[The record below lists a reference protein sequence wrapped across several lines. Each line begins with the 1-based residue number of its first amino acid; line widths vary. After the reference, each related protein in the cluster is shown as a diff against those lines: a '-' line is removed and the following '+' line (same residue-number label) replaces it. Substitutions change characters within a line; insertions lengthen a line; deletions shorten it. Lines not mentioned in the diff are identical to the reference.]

1 MCEVSEG
8 KEGEASSTELSPQR
22 GIWGCLKVVVFEG
35 TSFPLVLVVHWDIVW
50 PVEIGPHSSCFHHK
64 CHKMKSHPL
73 TIQLESPRCSPRW
86 GLLCLS
92 GISHLFISFPR
103 EGELMLF
110 GTDKGNNAANIYSSA
125 LTPAGLSLALNMAG
139 IRAGCFSSS
148 IHSSNGT
155 HSPSV

>member
-8 KEGEASSTELSPQR
+8 KEGEASIAELSPWLA
-22 GIWGCLKVVVFEG
+22 IWGCLKVAVFEG
-35 TSFPLVLVVHWDIVW
+35 TSFPLVLVVHWYILCQWRLV
-50 PVEIGPHSSCFHHK
+50 PISSCFHHK

-73 TIQLESPRCSPRW
+73 TIQLESPRCSPRQ

-125 LTPAGLSLALNMAG
+125 LTPAGLSLALSMAG

-148 IHSSNGT
+148 VHSSNGA
-155 HSPSV
+155 HSPSI